1 MSGFYMRDIHHSN
14 RGGARTY
21 PLEMIENAERIVR
34 TEDAARAHKRWTAE
48 RVAKVDR
55 LEREG
60 LLDHETAERL
70 REIAGGIVHESLEEY
85 GLAIRKAEK
94 RRNG

>member
-14 RGGARTY
+14 RGGARVY

-34 TEDAARAHKRWTAE
+34 TEDALRAQRRWAAE

-55 LEREG
+55 LERDG

-70 REIAGGIVHESLEEY
+70 REIAGGIDHDSLEEY
-85 GLAIRKAEK
+85 GLTVRKAEK
-94 RRNG
+94 GRNG

>member
-1 MSGFYMRDIHHSN
+1 MSGFYMRDIHHSS
-14 RGGARTY
+14 RGGARVY

-34 TEDAARAHKRWTAE
+34 TEDAERAHRRWKAE

-55 LEREG
+55 LERDG

-70 REIAGGIVHESLEEY
+70 REIAGDIVHESLEEF
-85 GLAIRKAEK
+85 GLTVRKAEK
-94 RRNG
+94 GRHG